1 MDMNEDTVMDLEFG
15 WFHTFFSF
23 NVFFLL
29 FFNAVCFGMSPFG
42 QGLNVDECHR

>member
-23 NVFFLL
+23 NVALW
-29 FFNAVCFGMSPFG
+29 A
-42 QGLNVDECHR
+42 GLEC